1 MSKRGNNDDNNERFK
16 VPEPGPDSNYAPD
29 PMRDRCAEAAA
40 RSGCREVLLCLQQ
53 RGVAI
58 TPGVPTVIQAAIAS
72 GFIAGWEVCL
82 AELADA
88 VGETSTGKVN

>member
-1 MSKRGNNDDNNERFK
+1 MSKHDNDKKRFR
-16 VPEPGPDSNYAPD
+16 VPEPGPDSNYPPD

-58 TPGVPTVIQAAIAS
+58 TPGVLTVIQAAIAS
-72 GFIAGWEVCL
+72 GFIAGWELCL
-82 AELADA
+82 AALADA
-88 VGETSTGKVN
+88 AGETSTGKVN